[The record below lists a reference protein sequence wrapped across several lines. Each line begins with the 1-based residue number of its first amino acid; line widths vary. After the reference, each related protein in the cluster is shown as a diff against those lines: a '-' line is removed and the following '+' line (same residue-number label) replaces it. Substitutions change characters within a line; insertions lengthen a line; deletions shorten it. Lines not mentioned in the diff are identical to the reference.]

1 MHRVRKNNRKCL
13 SAQDDVNVTDL
24 LHEIVKYGVYR
35 EDYEQIT
42 RQLLFRPISYEQAI
56 QGVEKLIEEQVFS

>member
-1 MHRVRKNNRKCL
+1 MCC
-13 SAQDDVNVTDL
+13 SAQDNVNVTDL
-24 LHEIVKYGVYR
+24 LCEIVQRDVYR
-35 EDYEQIT
+35 KDYEQIT

>member
-1 MHRVRKNNRKCL
+1 M
-13 SAQDDVNVTDL
+13 NVTDL